1 MVARQRET
9 TPCSGPQ
16 RARRLAAPACQGLGL
31 ALLFALSA
39 GAPKPKPA
47 CDVPLRAQPGFDATT
62 FDPLVAVGIAVGA
75 YPGIAVLVVGRR
87 DSVLFARGYGHLTW
101 ARTSP
106 VPNPDSTLYDLASLT
121 KVVATT
127 TAVMLLVDRGRV
139 RLDAPV
145 ATYVPAFDGPGTGG
159 ITVRELLTHT
169 SGLRPTLPLFR
180 QPDRAA
186 ALRVVHAAAPVV
198 PPGTRV
204 IYSDLNGI
212 LLGEIVERVTGEPLD
227 QFVARE
233 VWAPLGLRRTL
244 FRPPS
249 PRCGAEIA
257 PTGEWHGR
265 PVGGVVN
272 DQNAAR
278 LGGVL
283 GPRGPVRDRVGPRA
297 LRSVHPPRRHRARR
311 SPAGPSCHA
320 GHVPDPGHTAQTR
333 NPGRA
338 AGARVA
344 GGAHGRGRLE
354 RGHALRAPLDRAH
367 RLDGN
372 VVVDRS
378 GSGLVRGAANE
389 SGVRPSYR
397 ATVYPVEGSARPGG
411 GRRGRGV

>member
-1 MVARQRET
+1 VTA
-9 TPCSGPQ
+9 
-16 RARRLAAPACQGLGL
+16 
-31 ALLFALSA
+31 
-39 GAPKPKPA
+39 
-47 CDVPLRAQPGFDATT
+47 
-62 FDPLVAVGIAVGA
+62 GIAVGA
-75 YPGIAVLVVGRR
+75 YPGAVLVVGRR
-87 DSVLFARGYGHLTW
+87 DSVLFARGYGNLTW

-145 ATYVPAFDGPGTGG
+145 ATYVPAFDGPGTSA

-233 VWAPLGLRRTL
+233 VWEPLGLRRTM
-244 FRPPS
+244 FRPPAALRS
-249 PRCGAEIA
+249 EIA

-278 LGGVL
+278 LGGVSGHAGL
-283 GPRGPVRDRVGPRA
+283 FATGSDLARFAQFILRGGTGPDGRPLVRRATLDTFLTPATPLKPGTRSERRALGWQAVPTGEVVSSAGTRFGPR
-297 LRSVHPPRRHRARR
+297 SI
-311 SPAGPSCHA
+311 
-320 GHVPDPGHTAQTR
+320 GHTGWTGTSLWIDPDRDLFVVLLTNRAFAPRTGRPFTR
-333 NPGRA
+333 LKEVRG
-338 AGARVA
+338 RVA
-344 GGAHGRGRLE
+344 DAAAE
-354 RGHALRAPLDRAH
+354 ASDAP
-367 RLDGN
+367 
-372 VVVDRS
+372 
-378 GSGLVRGAANE
+378 
-389 SGVRPSYR
+389 
-397 ATVYPVEGSARPGG
+397 
-411 GRRGRGV
+411 